1 MQNEEQKDWRIHAVS
16 EGCNVTVIDPHF
28 VCRWTRF
35 PHKQDF
41 WNPSQGFL
49 KQQNEIYAGQPIK
62 FDSLPTAL
70 S

>member
-1 MQNEEQKDWRIHAVS
+1 MQSEEQKGWRIHAVS

-28 VCRWTRF
+28 VCRLIRF

-49 KQQNEIYAGQPIK
+49 KQQNEIYAGQPY
-62 FDSLPTAL
+62 
-70 S
+70 